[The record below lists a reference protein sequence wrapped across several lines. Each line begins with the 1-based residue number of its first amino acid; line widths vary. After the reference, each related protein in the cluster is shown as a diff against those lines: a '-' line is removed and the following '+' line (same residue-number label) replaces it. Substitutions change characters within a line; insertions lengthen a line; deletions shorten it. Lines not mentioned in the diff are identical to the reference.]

1 MLQGN
6 LCRCTGYR
14 PILEGY
20 KAFTSDAIN
29 DDRWVATTNGIQDS
43 ENNAPSTNGCQM
55 GQNCCKLQ
63 PNGSND
69 NEGNGDTHLDA
80 QFLI

>member
-1 MLQGN
+1 MIFYKILIQGN

-29 DDRWVATTNGIQDS
+29 DDKWAITANGIKDS
-43 ENNAPSTNGCQM
+43 TGKDNATNGCGM
-55 GQNCCKLQ
+55 GQKCCKLES
-63 PNGSND
+63 NGGVGDESNIWV
-69 NEGNGDTHLDA
+69 L
-80 QFLI
+80 Q